1 MSDDMIS
8 QEEIDALLNGGS
20 IPTADSAPAG
30 ESETAAAPAAAS
42 PDSSSSQ
49 LDDVLTDME
58 KDALGEIG
66 NISMGS
72 AATTLSVLL
81 GHKVS
86 ITTPSVS
93 VATMGIIQQQYPMP
107 YLIVEV
113 GYTIGIE
120 GNNVLAIQ
128 AQDAAIIADLMMGG
142 DGTNPDTEINE
153 IAMSAVGESMN
164 QMMGTV
170 ATSLSTMF
178 NKKIDISP
186 PKVNLI
192 DFGSEDKVTE
202 LVGRDEPVVRTSFRM
217 EVDGL
222 IDSEIMQILPVT
234 VAKEMVEA
242 LTGGSNN
249 EPETAS
255 PAPTPVSPAPAPT
268 PVPPAPA
275 PTPAPAA
282 PQAQMTSPVQTPA
295 PQAQMA
301 PPVQAPAPQ
310 AQMAPPVQAPAMGY
324 AMQPHVA
331 QNVPVQ
337 SAQFTPLNTQPVQIN
352 DANIGLILDVPL
364 SVTVELGQTKKSI
377 KDILELTNGSIV
389 ELDKLA
395 GEPVDIK
402 VNGQFLAKGE
412 VVVIDENFGVRITE
426 IASPAE
432 RAAKLQY

>member
-8 QEEIDALLNGGS
+8 QEEIDALLNGGG
-20 IPTADSAPAG
+20 IPAADDSPAPAG
-30 ESETAAAPAAAS
+30 ESEAPADAPAEAATGS
-42 PDSSSSQ
+42 DSSSSQ
-49 LDDVLTDME
+49 FDDVLTDVE

-81 GHKVS
+81 GHKVN
-86 ITTPSVS
+86 ITTPAVSVS
-93 VATMGIIQQQYPMP
+93 SMSIIQEQYPMP

-113 GYTIGIE
+113 GYTIGID

-128 AQDAAIIADLMMGG
+128 AQDASIIADLMMGG

-192 DFGSEDKVTE
+192 DFGNEEKVTE
-202 LVGRDEPVVRTSFRM
+202 VIGTDDPIVCTSFRM

-222 IDSEIMQILPVT
+222 IDSEIMQILPVE
-234 VAKEMVEA
+234 VAKEMVES
-242 LTGGSNN
+242 LTNGSAE
-249 EPETAS
+249 EPE
-255 PAPTPVSPAPAPT
+255 PEPAPAPA
-268 PVPPAPA
+268 PPPPPPPQPAAVPPPPPAAAPA
-275 PTPAPAA
+275 
-282 PQAQMTSPVQTPA
+282 Q
-295 PQAQMA
+295 QMA
-301 PPVQAPAPQ
+301 PPV
-310 AQMAPPVQAPAMGY
+310 MAPPPGGGY
-324 AMQPHVA
+324 GYGMPMQGMA
-331 QNVPVQ
+331 ANIPVQ
-337 SAQFTPLNTQPVQIN
+337 PAQFTPLNMQPVQVN

-364 SVTVELGQTKKSI
+364 SVTVELGRTNKSI

-395 GEPVDIK
+395 GEPVDIN
-402 VNGQFLAKGE
+402 VNGKFLAKGE

-432 RAAKLQY
+432 RAAKLQ

>member
-30 ESETAAAPAAAS
+30 ESEAASEAAAAPAAAS

-107 YLIVEV
+107 YLIFEV

-249 EPETAS
+249 EPETA
-255 PAPTPVSPAPAPT
+255 PPAPA
-268 PVPPAPA
+268 PVPPAPE
-275 PTPAPAA
+275 PTPAPA
-282 PQAQMTSPVQTPA
+282 PQAQMTPPVQAPS

>member
-8 QEEIDALLNGGS
+8 QEEIDALLNGGG
-20 IPTADSAPAG
+20 IPAADGDAAPAG
-30 ESETAAAPAAAS
+30 ESEAPAEEPAS

-49 LDDVLTDME
+49 FDDVLTDIE

-81 GHKVS
+81 GHKVN
-86 ITTPSVS
+86 ITTPTVSVS
-93 VATMGIIQQQYPMP
+93 SMSIIQEQYPMP

-113 GYTIGIE
+113 GYTIGID

-192 DFGSEDKVTE
+192 DFGNEDKVSEVLGQTDPI
-202 LVGRDEPVVRTSFRM
+202 VCTSFRM

-222 IDSEIMQILPVT
+222 IDSEIMQILPVN

-242 LTGGSNN
+242 LTSGAVE
-249 EPETAS
+249 EPE
-255 PAPTPVSPAPAPT
+255 PEPAPAPA
-268 PVPPAPA
+268 PPPPPPPPAAAPAPA
-275 PTPAPAA
+275 PAPAVAPPPMAA
-282 PQAQMTSPVQTPA
+282 PQQ
-295 PQAQMA
+295 QMA
-301 PPVQAPAPQ
+301 PPV
-310 AQMAPPVQAPAMGY
+310 MAPPPGGGY
-324 AMQPHVA
+324 GYGMPMPGVA
-331 QNVPVQ
+331 ANVPVQ
-337 SAQFTPLNTQPVQIN
+337 PAQFTPLNMQPVQVN

-364 SVTVELGQTKKSI
+364 SVTVELGRTNKSI

-395 GEPVDIK
+395 GEPVDIN
-402 VNGQFLAKGE
+402 VNGKFLAKGE

-432 RAAKLQY
+432 RAAKLQ

>member
-30 ESETAAAPAAAS
+30 ESEAASEAAAAPAAAS

-249 EPETAS
+249 EPETA
-255 PAPTPVSPAPAPT
+255 PPAPA
-268 PVPPAPA
+268 PVPPAPE
-275 PTPAPAA
+275 PTPAPA
-282 PQAQMTSPVQTPA
+282 PQAQMTPPVQA
-295 PQAQMA
+295 PSPQVQMA

>member
-8 QEEIDALLNGGS
+8 QEEIDALLNGGG
-20 IPTADSAPAG
+20 IPAADGDAAPAG
-30 ESETAAAPAAAS
+30 ESEAPAEEPAS

-49 LDDVLTDME
+49 FDDVLTDIE

-81 GHKVS
+81 GHKVN
-86 ITTPSVS
+86 ITTPTVSVS
-93 VATMGIIQQQYPMP
+93 SMSIIQEQYPMP

-113 GYTIGIE
+113 GYTIGID

-192 DFGSEDKVTE
+192 DFGNEDKVSE
-202 LVGRDEPVVRTSFRM
+202 VLGQADPIVCTSFRM

-222 IDSEIMQILPVT
+222 IDSEIMQILPVN

-242 LTGGSNN
+242 LTSGAVE
-249 EPETAS
+249 EPE
-255 PAPTPVSPAPAPT
+255 PEPAPAPA
-268 PVPPAPA
+268 PPPPAAAPAPA
-275 PTPAPAA
+275 PAPAA
-282 PQAQMTSPVQTPA
+282 APPPMAA
-295 PQAQMA
+295 PQQQMA
-301 PPVQAPAPQ
+301 PPV
-310 AQMAPPVQAPAMGY
+310 MAPPPGGGY
-324 AMQPHVA
+324 GYGMPMPGVA
-331 QNVPVQ
+331 ANVPVQ
-337 SAQFTPLNTQPVQIN
+337 PAQFTPLNMQPVQVN

-364 SVTVELGQTKKSI
+364 SVTVELGRTNKSI

-395 GEPVDIK
+395 GEPVDIN
-402 VNGQFLAKGE
+402 VNGKFLAKGE

-432 RAAKLQY
+432 RAAKLQ

>member
-1 MSDDMIS
+1 MIS
-8 QEEIDALLNGGS
+8 QEEIDALLNGGA
-20 IPTADSAPAG
+20 IPDAGDAAPAG
-30 ESETAAAPAAAS
+30 ESEAAAEPAA
-42 PDSSSSQ
+42 DSSSSQ
-49 LDDVLTDME
+49 LDDVLTDVE

-86 ITTPSVS
+86 ITTPTVS
-93 VATMGIIQQQYPMP
+93 VATMSIIQEQYPMP

-113 GYTIGIE
+113 GYTIGID

-202 LVGRDEPVVRTSFRM
+202 LVGKDEPVVRTSFRM

-222 IDSEIMQILPVT
+222 IDSEIMQILPVS
-234 VAKEMVEA
+234 VAKEMVES
-242 LTGGSNN
+242 LTNGAAEE
-249 EPETAS
+249 EPEPEPV
-255 PAPTPVSPAPAPT
+255 PAAPA
-268 PVPPAPA
+268 
-275 PTPAPAA
+275 PAPAA
-282 PQAQMTSPVQTPA
+282 PAAAPA
-295 PQAQMA
+295 
-301 PPVQAPAPQ
+301 APAP
-310 AQMAPPVQAPAMGY
+310 APAPAAAPPQMAAAPAAGY
-324 AMQPHVA
+324 GMAMQPHVA
-331 QNVPVQ
+331 TNVPVQ
-337 SAQFTPLNTQPVQIN
+337 SAQFTPLNMQPVQVN

-364 SVTVELGQTKKSI
+364 SVTVELGRTKKSI
-377 KDILELTNGSIV
+377 KEILELTNGSIV
-389 ELDKLA
+389 ELEKLA
-395 GEPVDIK
+395 GEPVDIQ
-402 VNGQFLAKGE
+402 VNGKFLAKGE

-432 RAAKLQY
+432 RAAKLQ

>member
-1 MSDDMIS
+1 
-8 QEEIDALLNGGS
+8 
-20 IPTADSAPAG
+20 
-30 ESETAAAPAAAS
+30 
-42 PDSSSSQ
+42 
-49 LDDVLTDME
+49 
-58 KDALGEIG
+58 
-66 NISMGS
+66 
-72 AATTLSVLL
+72 
-81 GHKVS
+81 
-86 ITTPSVS
+86 
-93 VATMGIIQQQYPMP
+93 MP

-113 GYTIGIE
+113 GYTIGID

-192 DFGSEDKVTE
+192 DFGNEDKVSEVLGQTDPI
-202 LVGRDEPVVRTSFRM
+202 VCTSFRM

-222 IDSEIMQILPVT
+222 IDSEIMQILPVN

-242 LTGGSNN
+242 LTSGAVE
-249 EPETAS
+249 EPE
-255 PAPTPVSPAPAPT
+255 PEPAPAPA
-268 PVPPAPA
+268 PPPPPPPPAAAPAPA
-275 PTPAPAA
+275 PAPAA
-282 PQAQMTSPVQTPA
+282 APPPMAA
-295 PQAQMA
+295 PQQQMA
-301 PPVQAPAPQ
+301 PPV
-310 AQMAPPVQAPAMGY
+310 MAPPPGGGY
-324 AMQPHVA
+324 GYGMPMPGVA
-331 QNVPVQ
+331 ANVPVQ
-337 SAQFTPLNTQPVQIN
+337 PAQFTPLNMQPVQVN

-364 SVTVELGQTKKSI
+364 SVTVELGRTNKSI

-395 GEPVDIK
+395 GEPVDIN
-402 VNGQFLAKGE
+402 VNGKFLAKGE

-432 RAAKLQY
+432 RAAKLQ

>member
-8 QEEIDALLNGGS
+8 QEEIDALLNGGG
-20 IPTADSAPAG
+20 IPAADGDAAPAG
-30 ESETAAAPAAAS
+30 ESEAAGS
-42 PDSSSSQ
+42 PGSSSSQ
-49 LDDVLTDME
+49 FDDVLTEVE

-81 GHKVS
+81 GHKVN

-93 VATMGIIQQQYPMP
+93 VSTMSIIQEQYPMP

-113 GYTIGIE
+113 GYTVGID

-142 DGTNPDTEINE
+142 DGTSPDTEINE

-178 NKKIDISP
+178 NEKIDISP

-192 DFGSEDKVTE
+192 DFASKDQVTE
-202 LVGRDEPVVRTSFRM
+202 LVGMDEPVVRTSFRM

-222 IDSEIMQILPVT
+222 IDSEIMQILPVP

-242 LTGGSNN
+242 LTAEPAA
-249 EPETAS
+249 EPE
-255 PAPTPVSPAPAPT
+255 PA
-268 PVPPAPA
+268 
-275 PTPAPAA
+275 PAPAA
-282 PQAQMTSPVQTPA
+282 PAAPAAMPVS
-295 PQAQMA
+295 
-301 PPVQAPAPQ
+301 APAP
-310 AQMAPPVQAPAMGY
+310 APAMAAPVMASAPAAGY
-324 AMQPHVA
+324 GMAMQPHVA
-331 QNVPVQ
+331 ANVPVQ
-337 SAQFTPLNTQPVQIN
+337 SAQFTPLNTQPVQVN

-364 SVTVELGQTKKSI
+364 SVTVELGRTKKSI

-395 GEPVDIK
+395 GEPVDIQ
-402 VNGQFLAKGE
+402 VNGKFLAKGE

-426 IASPAE
+426 IASLAE
-432 RAAKLQY
+432 RAAKLQ